1 MICYSFIFV
10 CSDEEGYIT
19 GFSKDLI
26 ATVCEAAGVDCRTVW
41 DKWTNCWDSSAGEH
55 SMGGKGKRKDISSLK
70 KYLLWLLKYLD
81 ITSFYGGLPTETRP
95 INER

>member
-1 MICYSFIFV
+1 MERLDPCFGSVDTTLCECYRLVF

-41 DKWTNCWDSSAGEH
+41 DKWSNCWDSTAGEH
-55 SMGGKGKRKDISSLK
+55 SMGGKGKENDLIFSAHQ
-70 KYLLWLLKYLD
+70 
-81 ITSFYGGLPTETRP
+81 
-95 INER
+95 